1 MTDGSKAHTHTAYA
15 FSRQG
20 KKHGRMLECGTGRI
34 DRERNIVHVVLTRT
48 PITGYTGYIVLSP
61 MGAPPP
67 VAQPPRQLEPDD
79 DGAEDASE
87 V

>member
-1 MTDGSKAHTHTAYA
+1 MTDASKAYTHTAYA

-34 DRERNIVHVVLTRT
+34 DRERNIVHVVMTRT

-61 MGAPPP
+61 NGAPPP
-67 VAQPPRQLEPDD
+67 VPQAPRH
-79 DGAEDASE
+79 GAEGEEESE
-87 V
+87 D